1 LTGASCPDA
10 CGDGVCKLR
19 VLAEARDVAGSAI
32 RDAAHGRQSASTL
45 VSKFVLISLHLL
57 ESMEKHTAHAGK
69 SEGSWAATI
78 TAAPMIEAMIEVFI
92 FVEELE
98 VEIDDN
104 GSGDK

>member
-1 LTGASCPDA
+1 
-10 CGDGVCKLR
+10 
-19 VLAEARDVAGSAI
+19 
-32 RDAAHGRQSASTL
+32 
-45 VSKFVLISLHLL
+45 
-57 ESMEKHTAHAGK
+57 MEKHTAHAGK